1 MAQKQTNL
9 LEEVLEELATVN
21 KEKNESLEQEV
32 SKLREGS
39 IGE

>member
-9 LEEVLEELATVN
+9 LEKVLKELATVN

-32 SKLREGS
+32 RKLREGS